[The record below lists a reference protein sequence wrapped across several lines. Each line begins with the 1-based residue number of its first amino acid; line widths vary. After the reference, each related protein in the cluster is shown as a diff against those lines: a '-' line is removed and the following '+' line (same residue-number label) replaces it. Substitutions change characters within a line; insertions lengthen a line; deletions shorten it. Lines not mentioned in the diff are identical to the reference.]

1 MIQAVPLAQVTVG
14 MYVVDNPANT
24 QLSQQYQGLIS
35 DDGSLQHLLRQAHCP
50 VFVDFSRSTASAPLQ
65 NPEQVTIHTL
75 HEHTVAVYQHI
86 MANLRYGDCIDILA
100 VKKSAEAFLT
110 ELFRDQNNVDHLHLI
125 TEKAEDLLE
134 HSLGTT
140 ILMAMFARH
149 LGYDEDTIQ
158 QLCYGTLLHDI
169 GKIRVSD
176 EILNKPARLT
186 DEEMQVIKNHTLH
199 SRDILLELGLS
210 PLSISVAV
218 QHHEKLDGSGYP
230 LGLKGNEIC
239 QFTRMISICDIFDAL
254 RANRVYRPRMPI
266 SQAISII
273 RSYTPHQ
280 LDTKLVDE
288 FVLCLGLNSSEDE
301 AAVN

>member
-14 MYVVDNPANT
+14 MYVVDNPANAK
-24 QLSQQYQGLIS
+24 LNQQYQGLIS
-35 DDGSLQHLLRQAHCP
+35 DDGRLQRLQHQAHCP
-50 VFVDFSRSTASAPLQ
+50 VFVDFSRSTASVPLQ
-65 NPEQVTIHTL
+65 DTEQVTIHSL

-86 MANLRYGDCIDILA
+86 MANLRYGECIDIFA
-100 VKKSAEAFLT
+100 VKKSAETFIA
-110 ELFRDQNNVDHLHLI
+110 ELFRNQKNVNHLHLI

-169 GKIRVSD
+169 GKIRLSD

-186 DEEMQVIKNHTLH
+186 DEEMQAVKTHTLH
-199 SRDILLELGLS
+199 SRDILFELGLS

-230 LGLKGNEIC
+230 LGLKGDEIS

-266 SQAISII
+266 SQAIEII

-280 LDTKLVDE
+280 LDAKLVDE
-288 FVLCLGLNSSEDE
+288 FILCLGLNALEDD
-301 AAVN
+301 ASVN